1 MSLDYMFSFC
11 SNASMDNRINEIRR
25 KIGLL
30 RARMVELEA
39 LVRNQLV
46 HDLECSVAAGEQLA
60 ARREIARL
68 IGEWKAAGGG
78 DRLPDPAS
86 TRKRIG
92 KQAQLRLR
100 VLAARA

>member
-1 MSLDYMFSFC
+1 
-11 SNASMDNRINEIRR
+11 MDNRINEIRR
-25 KIGLL
+25 KINVL
-30 RARMVELEA
+30 RSSMLELETQ
-39 LVRNQLV
+39 VRDQIAA
-46 HDLECSVAAGEQLA
+46 DLDCSQAATEQLA

-86 TRKRIG
+86 QKRVS
-92 KQAQLRLR
+92 KRAELRLR

>member
-1 MSLDYMFSFC
+1 
-11 SNASMDNRINEIRR
+11 MDNRINEIRR
-25 KIGLL
+25 KISLL

-39 LVRNQLV
+39 IVRGQIV
-46 HDLECSVAAGEQLA
+46 QGVDCSEAAGEQLA
-60 ARREIARL
+60 ARREIAKL

-86 TRKRIG
+86 HKRIS

-100 VLAARA
+100 ALSARA

>member
-1 MSLDYMFSFC
+1 
-11 SNASMDNRINEIRR
+11 MDNRINEIRR
-25 KIGLL
+25 KISLL
-30 RARMVELEA
+30 RVRMIELEA
-39 LVRNQLV
+39 LVRNQV
-46 HDLECSVAAGEQLA
+46 CQDLDCSEAAGEQLA

-78 DRLPDPAS
+78 DRLPDPVS
-86 TRKRIG
+86 RKRVS

>member
-1 MSLDYMFSFC
+1 
-11 SNASMDNRINEIRR
+11 MDNRINEIRR
-25 KIGLL
+25 KINVL
-30 RARMVELEA
+30 RSSMIELEA
-39 LVRNQLV
+39 QVRDQISVGL
-46 HDLECSVAAGEQLA
+46 DCSQAASEQLA

-86 TRKRIG
+86 QKRVS
-92 KQAQLRLR
+92 KRAELRLR

>member
-1 MSLDYMFSFC
+1 
-11 SNASMDNRINEIRR
+11 MDNRINEIRR
-25 KIGLL
+25 KINLL
-30 RARMVELEA
+30 RSSMVELETQ
-39 LVRNQLV
+39 VRHQIAA
-46 HDLECSVAAGEQLA
+46 DLDCSQAATEQLA

-86 TRKRIG
+86 QKRVS
-92 KQAQLRLR
+92 KRAELRLR

>member
-1 MSLDYMFSFC
+1 
-11 SNASMDNRINEIRR
+11 MDNRINEIRR
-25 KIGLL
+25 KISLL
-30 RARMVELEA
+30 RASMLELETQA
-39 LVRNQLV
+39 RDQIAA
-46 HDLECSVAAGEQLA
+46 DLDCSQAASEQLA

-86 TRKRIG
+86 QQKRIS

-100 VLAARA
+100 VLSAQA